1 MQDSNQKKWKKL
13 LLPKRYGKSEIQ
25 EINKARSPF
34 IVDHDRL
41 IFSDSFR
48 RLAGKTQVHPLSTND
63 HVHTRLAHSL
73 EVASVGR
80 GLGTEYGYFL
90 AQLGDLPDFIEPYH
104 IGEIVQS
111 ACLAHDIGNPPF
123 GHAGE
128 YAIQEWFCD
137 EKNKL
142 YCYGLSDK
150 ELVDFQTF
158 DGNAQGFRVI
168 NVVENE
174 REQGGFRLTWP
185 TVASVVKYPRTSLEA
200 QQSGSK
206 KFNFYQAERAF
217 FTEVFTEL
225 GLVQKVDKEGQEQ
238 TVFLRHP
245 LSYFMEAADDICYR
259 IIDME
264 DARELGILRYEEIL
278 AVFAPIWDTMQADK
292 KRLDAM
298 YSDRARMS
306 YLRSLAIKVV
316 VEDIFRVSKEK
327 YSALMQGELL
337 APYMDYVSEP
347 IKAYMKNAKTC
358 FNDVILK
365 HPQKISI
372 EIGSYNIYKQ
382 LLDVLIPTV
391 HNLVCGKKPSYREE
405 RALSLM
411 GKHILKKEYTLYE
424 AYLVVIDF
432 ITGMTDSYAT
442 FIANQ
447 FAGSGKI
454 F

>member
-1 MQDSNQKKWKKL
+1 MQGQFQEKWKKL
-13 LLPKRYGKSEIQ
+13 LLPKRYGKNEVQ
-25 EINKARSPF
+25 EIDKARSPF
-34 IVDHDRL
+34 IMDHDRL

-80 GLGTEYGYFL
+80 GLGTRYGYFL
-90 AQLGDLPDFIEPYH
+90 EEKGDLPDFIEPYH

-128 YAIQEWFCD
+128 FAIQEWFCD

-142 YCYGLSDK
+142 HCYGLSDS

-174 REQGGFRLTWP
+174 REQGGFRLTYP
-185 TVASVVKYPRTSLEA
+185 TIASVVKYPRTSLEA
-200 QQSGSK
+200 RQNGSK
-206 KFNFYQAERAF
+206 KFNYYQAERAF
-217 FTEVFTEL
+217 FADVFTEL
-225 GLVQKVDKEGQEQ
+225 GLVKEEEGK

-245 LSYFMEAADDICYR
+245 FSYFMEAADDICYR

-278 AVFAPIWDTMQADK
+278 EVFAPIWERMQIDK

-306 YLRSLAIKVV
+306 YLRSLAIRVAV
-316 VEDIFRVSKEK
+316 DDVFNVSKEK
-327 YSALMQGELL
+327 YSALMQGENIL
-337 APYMDYVSEP
+337 PYLDYAGEP
-347 IKAYMKNAKTC
+347 VKAYMKNAKDC
-358 FNDVILK
+358 FNTIILK

-391 HNLVCGKKPSYREE
+391 HNLVCGKTPSYREE

>member
-1 MQDSNQKKWKKL
+1 MQGSNQEKWKKL
-13 LLPKRYGKSEIQ
+13 LLARRYGKNEVQ

-48 RLAGKTQVHPLSTND
+48 RLAGKTQVHPLSSND
-63 HVHTRLAHSL
+63 HVHTRLVHSL

-90 AQLGDLPDFIEPYH
+90 QEQGDLPDFIEPYH

-128 YAIQEWFCD
+128 YAIQEWFWD
-137 EKNKL
+137 GQNDRYSNSLTK
-142 YCYGLSDK
+142 K
-150 ELVDFQTF
+150 EELLDFRTF

-174 REQGGFRLTWP
+174 REQGGFRLSYP
-185 TVASVVKYPRTSLEA
+185 TIASVVKYPRSSFDAA
-200 QQSGSK
+200 QQKSK
-206 KFNFYQAERAF
+206 KFNYYQSEKTF

-225 GLVQKVDKEGQEQ
+225 GLVKEVEGK

-245 LSYFMEAADDICYR
+245 LSYLMEAADDICYR

-264 DARELGILRYEEIL
+264 DALELNILRYEDIL
-278 AVFAPIWDTMQADK
+278 AVLAPIWDSMQPDK

-306 YLRSLAIKVV
+306 YLRSLVIKVL

-327 YSALMQGELL
+327 YSALMQGEVSD
-337 APYMDYVSEP
+337 AYMEYAGGSV
-347 IKAYMKNAKTC
+347 KAYMKNAKDC
-358 FNDVILK
+358 FNDIILK
-365 HPQKISI
+365 HPQKISL
-372 EIGSYNIYKQ
+372 EIGSYTIYKQ
-382 LLDVLIPTV
+382 LLDVLIPAV
-391 HNLVCGKKPSYREE
+391 HNFVQGNDLSYREK
-405 RALSLM
+405 RALCLM
-411 GKHILKKEYTLYE
+411 DKHILKKQYSYYE

-447 FAGSGKI
+447 FAGSGKN